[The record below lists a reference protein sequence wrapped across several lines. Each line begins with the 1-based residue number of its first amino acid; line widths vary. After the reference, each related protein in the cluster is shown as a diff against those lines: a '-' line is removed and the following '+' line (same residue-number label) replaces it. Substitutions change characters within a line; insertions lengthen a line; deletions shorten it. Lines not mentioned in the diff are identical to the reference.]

1 MNEGRIAGTQRLREW
16 PEVISQAWLCQHTG
30 WSPQQAAVYVSRWQQ
45 QGWLQ
50 RAGPR
55 LGLYYNL
62 LTSGGE
68 VTGDMRRQVL
78 LTAQPTALLMGESV
92 LHANAWTSQAPQAL
106 SVAVLGSRSP
116 ALIDGFTLH
125 PRPKTWYRAHQPC
138 RVGPDDVT
146 WPTYGLRALPPAQA
160 LVDLYADPQA
170 WHPDPDDLDLD
181 EGALASLRALPG
193 SRVGWPEWLSDLAG
207 PVSPPLVSRRRSA
220 P

>member
-1 MNEGRIAGTQRLREW
+1 MSDPRVAGTQRLREW
-16 PEVISQAWLCQHTG
+16 PEVLSQAWLCQKTG
-30 WSPQQAAVYVSRWQQ
+30 WSPQQVAVYVNRWQQ

-68 VTGDMRRQVL
+68 VTGDMRLKAL

-92 LHANAWTSQAPQAL
+92 LHANAWTTQAPQSL
-106 SVAVLGSRSP
+106 SVAVLGSRTP

-138 RVGPDDVT
+138 RVSPAEVV

-160 LVDLYADPQA
+160 LVDLYADSQA

-181 EGALASLRALPG
+181 DEALAALRALSG
-193 SRVGWPEWLSDLAG
+193 NREGWPEWLSERVG
-207 PVSPPLVSRRRSA
+207 TGSPAPPRRRSA